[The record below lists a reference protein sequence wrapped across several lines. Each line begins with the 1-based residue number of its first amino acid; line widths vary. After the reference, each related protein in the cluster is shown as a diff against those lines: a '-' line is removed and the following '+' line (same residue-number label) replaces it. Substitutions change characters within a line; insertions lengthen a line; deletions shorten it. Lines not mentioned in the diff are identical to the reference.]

1 MNTPTFLKGLTI
13 LKAHFP
19 KLDVPKETVN
29 VWRQSLGDLSEKE
42 FIKGIT
48 DFCKVQ
54 AEIYPGT
61 NIVAKIRAFAR
72 KDPDQQTAMEAWGD
86 VLIAVKSY
94 GMNKPAFQNSI
105 TERVVRGIGW
115 RELNLSENIGI
126 ERAHFIKAYDV
137 IQSKQNTEALL

>member
-1 MNTPTFLKGLTI
+1 M
-13 LKAHFP
+13 
-19 KLDVPKETVN
+19 
-29 VWRQSLGDLSEKE
+29 
-42 FIKGIT
+42 
-48 DFCKVQ
+48 Q